1 MADAD
6 EDVMPRAGGGEDVDL
21 SDETQDFRFLTSISK
36 EDATI
41 PKRGEK
47 DFEPHAT
54 ALQSNT
60 LAASRQAMHNALSY
74 QRVHAPKGYTIG
86 TYHPETNMAY
96 TTSPRGPLFAKMGH
110 VRSAKNDPLGHGED
124 PQRGQRIWLLPEEV
138 LYLLERGTIDIR
150 WPALDGD
157 EVGQGLPMSLQG
169 AYAMFLGDSEFHNES
184 LTFERYSVYSGLK
197 RMGYTVLRAPSW
209 NSAGPPPGMECYPMP
224 ARRTWQ
230 AGLLDALSF
239 WKIFWFSKP
248 ADNTSNHHT
257 GPLVQNSLHRDY
269 NQIFQ
274 RLALINFHDPTAHF
288 QTEDPSKAHPD
299 FRITYHVWKPGS
311 TTFKKSAPGIPDFRI
326 AVINARETTPPT
338 LEQMGALMDSTPY
351 DPPKPDGH
359 MHAKFKYG
367 YKNVIFAIVDQGV
380 TSYLRIA
387 DAAFGREKV
396 YERRAP
402 ARGGKRGGGRGGR
415 GGRGRGNGR

>member
-1 MADAD
+1 MN
-6 EDVMPRAGGGEDVDL
+6 R
-21 SDETQDFRFLTSISK
+21 K

-74 QRVHAPKGYTIG
+74 QRVHAPKGYTVG

-96 TTSPRGPLFAKMGH
+96 TLSPKGPLFAKMGH
-110 VRSAKNDPLGHGED
+110 VRSAKDDPLGSGVD

-138 LYLLERGTIDIR
+138 LYMVERGTLDVR
-150 WPALDGD
+150 WPTLEDDGD
-157 EVGQGLPMSLQG
+157 AQGLPMSLQG
-169 AYAMFLGDSEFHNES
+169 AYAMFLGDNELHNDS

-209 NSAGPPPGMECYPMP
+209 NTAGPPPGPECYPP
-224 ARRTWQ
+224 LPTRRTWQ
-230 AGLLDALSF
+230 AGLLTSLAF
-239 WKIFWFSKP
+239 WRMSWFSKE
-248 ADNTSNHHT
+248 DGHSTNQTT
-257 GPLVQNSLHRDY
+257 GPVIPPALYRDY
-269 NQIFQ
+269 SSIYQ
-274 RLALINFHDPTAHF
+274 RLALINFHDPTSHF
-288 QTEDPSKAHPD
+288 GAEEDPIETDPN

-326 AVINARETTPPT
+326 AVVNARETTPPT

-351 DPPKPDGH
+351 DPPKQDGH
-359 MHAKFKYG
+359 MHAKLKHG
-367 YKNVIFAIVDQGV
+367 YKNVILAIVDQGV
-380 TSYLRIA
+380 TSYLRIS
-387 DAAFGREKV
+387 DAAFGQEKV

-415 GGRGRGNGR
+415 GGRGRGR